1 MQVISKEDLFLILLH
16 VNNYT
21 EFSLY
26 DFDRLLVQ
34 YGDSYFVV
42 DGEYQKTRS
51 NERMAE
57 IRKEYG
63 NDELR

>member
-1 MQVISKEDLFLILLH
+1 MQVISKEDLLL
-16 VNNYT
+16 VLKYANNYT

-42 DGEYQKTRS
+42 DGEYQKTKS

-63 NDELR
+63 KDDLS